1 MKPTITAI
9 VNQKRGVGKTV
20 TAVNLGVGLAQEGKR
35 IFAHDSKGKVAEAYR
50 SLTEE
55 ALRTEKQR

>member
-35 IFAHDSKGKVAEAYR
+35 IFAHDSKGCRGLQVAHRGGA
-50 SLTEE
+50 SH
-55 ALRTEKQR
+55 